1 MFHDKSWKN
10 TAGKSAKENSALVS
24 VKKTYRRGFTF
35 LLHKVPNLK
44 ISLKQKS
51 ALIWMTC
58 FWGDFCLVTWA
69 KLPLIVALCRPL
81 SFSMSRMMSCELS
94 LALSGSLW
102 LDLAHFCTLWLI
114 PSYSGHLW
122 VTLTRSLAHSRSL
135 WLTLPHSFS
144 FWLSMALSLSG
155 LFGSLGFSV
164 SLRPYRSLTLD
175 PSGSFNNS
183 LSPLG
188 SFWLTPAL
196 YLALSST

>member
-1 MFHDKSWKN
+1 
-10 TAGKSAKENSALVS
+10 
-24 VKKTYRRGFTF
+24 
-35 LLHKVPNLK
+35 
-44 ISLKQKS
+44 
-51 ALIWMTC
+51 
-58 FWGDFCLVTWA
+58 
-69 KLPLIVALCRPL
+69 
-81 SFSMSRMMSCELS
+81 MSRMMSCELS

-196 YLALSST
+196 YLALSSTWGRHQWKKTFSFGHCPTRGNHAQIFWPFFKKCIFGQ

>member
-35 LLHKVPNLK
+35 LHHKVPNLK
-44 ISLKQKS
+44 ISLKRKN

-58 FWGDFCLVTWA
+58 FWGDFSL
-69 KLPLIVALCRPL
+69 LLNVAHD
-81 SFSMSRMMSCELS
+81 ELW
-94 LALSGSLW
+94 ALSGSLW